1 MFIFYVISKIH
12 GFGNYSTGSS
22 VEFNSTLKMRER
34 FREIN
39 YISIE
44 DGKLQKKI
52 KYKALNSYL
61 FFKDVYG
68 CSIVEMQ
75 IFITLTCV
83 TQLFFFCTQ
92 YFLFI
97 IDYWPFLQK
106 TIKEWNWRGRK
117 AEFPNRYTKA
127 QSFATIPWPCLLS
140 RNYPQSQKSVW
151 MKTTGMKLP
160 FF

>member
-61 FFKDVYG
+61 FFKDVYS
-68 CSIVEMQ
+68 CNIVEMQ

-83 TQLFFFCTQ
+83 TQFFFFAHNIS
-92 YFLFI
+92 FLLLI
-97 IDYWPFLQK
+97 IDHFCRKLSKNGTGEEEKPNFQTDTQRPNHSLPFLDHASY
-106 TIKEWNWRGRK
+106 RGTTPR
-117 AEFPNRYTKA
+117 A
-127 QSFATIPWPCLLS
+127 
-140 RNYPQSQKSVW
+140 RNQC
-151 MKTTGMKLP
+151 G
-160 FF
+160 